1 MAVVEDTPAR
11 VAERPSEPGEPRT
24 PSRWRVRSGWFLAAL
39 AALTVVLGVAIPFA
53 PVSADDPVVS
63 WPKAG
68 QPAASTAI
76 PLTPYRPL
84 SITADVPC
92 QALRGGGDALR
103 TEPASAGT
111 PGRGLT
117 VSSSG
122 GRVTVT
128 SDGATLVD
136 EVLPLTPCTYRV
148 VADGTTTTLTRDGQ
162 VLHAGPGQAPQVAEL
177 ATDAPGTPGLSAT
190 IHADDRYSSV
200 PSTLKLTLL
209 ILHAIAL
216 AATLVLAWRRW
227 WGGPGRLGFTRP
239 RFSWADAAVVVVSA
253 AWVVLSPL
261 QNDDSWYLLMAR
273 NATPTGYIGNQ
284 IYMFDTTENPFVGSQ
299 YLMAIWGHLGNA
311 LGMPGWGLLWMR
323 ILPLLLG
330 LLTWFLLRALLATA
344 LGRIERRAW
353 VPWTLLG
360 AHLAWFLPYGMAL
373 RPEVF
378 IVPLF
383 AAVLL
388 LCEVARRREVIGP
401 LIPATAIAALSVT
414 ISPSGLVSAAPVVV
428 VLPWLYRWLRT
439 ASWRTR
445 LGVVGAVVAAGTI
458 AIPIGF
464 GDATLGDVLEAT
476 DVHSWYY
483 VTFPWYEEWE
493 HYKTLIETGT
503 WGRRLPVLLTVV
515 LLVVVSIGSG
525 RRGPIGGPIR
535 AYTLSIAVTTAVA
548 LGLLALGPTKW
559 VNHFGAIA
567 APGTVLLTLAM
578 LQTPLPRRPG
588 ALVTGASVALLT
600 GATVLGF
607 AGPNTWKPYSDR
619 GQPFGN
625 HLDPDIS
632 VLDLERLAPHITSS
646 LYLRQFWWWV
656 GLAVLAGLFV
666 WWRRRHHRT
675 TFGVTPDRAVLVPS
689 VVMLALLMVAVMA
702 YAPIVQ
708 APGWSVAGAQLQAL
722 AGKPCQ
728 LENSVTVMADA
739 PRDLGAP
746 LTPETRTGDFALTA
760 PGNGPLDPAPVPPP
774 GPAPSGA
781 GPTMWHDA
789 VTDPA
794 TSGSTDPA
802 TTGGT
807 GLGTL
812 TTGWYPVPA
821 AVAGEATP
829 ATNVIVPVAG
839 NDPDKQRVVLE
850 FGYGPP
856 AAPTRTVATTVNP
869 ASGLTSRQWQEVPVL
884 LPADRPSSV
893 RVVAE
898 DRVGGPDTALAVA
911 PPHLAAMQPVQTLV
925 GPDSSSPVPV
935 FADQL
940 SAVLWPCVDQV
951 AVRHGIAP
959 TPQVRLSAAENT
971 PDFILTNPTYESWGG
986 TMVQSERTWATVRV
1000 FSGVS
1005 PGGPPTLQWGNV
1017 DRIVYDHPVDG
1028 YDLTVNRVE
1037 RGGLTRF
1044 PTLATEAYS
1053 GREYLG

>member
-11 VAERPSEPGEPRT
+11 VAEGPSEPDGPGSPT
-24 PSRWRVRSGWFLAAL
+24 RWSVRSGWFLAAL
-39 AALTVVLGVAIPFA
+39 AGLTVVLGVAIPFA
-53 PVSADDPVVS
+53 PVNADDPVVS
-63 WPKAG
+63 WPRAG
-68 QPAASTAI
+68 EPATSTSV
-76 PLTPYRPL
+76 PLTPYRPT
-84 SITADVPC
+84 SISADVPC
-92 QALRGGGDALR
+92 AALRGGGDALR
-103 TEPASAGT
+103 TQPVSAGT

-136 EVLPLTPCTYRV
+136 EVLPLTACTYRF

-162 VLHAGPGQAPQVAEL
+162 VLASLPALAPQVAEL
-177 ATDAPGTPGLSAT
+177 ATEAPGTPGLAAT
-190 IHADDRYSSV
+190 IHPDDRYSSV
-200 PSTLKLTLL
+200 PGALKLTLL

-216 AATLVLAWRRW
+216 ATTLVLAWRRW
-227 WGGPGRLGFTRP
+227 RGTPRPGARP
-239 RFSWADAAVVVVSA
+239 RPTLADAAVVLVSL

-299 YLMAIWGHLGNA
+299 YLMAVWGHLGNL

-344 LGRIERRAW
+344 LGRIARRAW

-383 AAVLL
+383 AAVML
-388 LCEVARRREVIGP
+388 LCEVARRREAVGP
-401 LIPATAIAALSVT
+401 LIPATAAAALAVT
-414 ISPSGLVSAAPVVV
+414 VSPGGLVAAAPVVV
-428 VLPWLYRWLRT
+428 LLPWLYRWLTT

-458 AIPIGF
+458 AIPIAF

-483 VTFPWYEEWE
+483 VTFPWYEEWA
-493 HYKTLIETGT
+493 HYRTLIETGT

-535 AYTLSIAVTTAVA
+535 AYTLSTAVTTAVA

-588 ALVTGASVALLT
+588 ALVTAASVGLLT

-607 AGPNTWKPYSDR
+607 AGPNTWHPYSDR
-619 GQPFGN
+619 GQPFGK
-625 HLDPDIS
+625 HLDPDLS
-632 VLDLERLAPHITSS
+632 MLDLEQLAPHVGS

-666 WWRRRHHRT
+666 WWRRRQHRR

-689 VVMLALLMVAVMA
+689 VVALAVLMIAVMA

-708 APGWSVAGAQLQAL
+708 APGWTLAGAQLQAL

-728 LENSVTVMADA
+728 LENSVTVMAA
-739 PRDLGAP
+739 VPRDLGAP

-760 PGNGPLDPAPVPPP
+760 PGNGTPDPDPVPPP

-789 VTDPA
+789 VVDPGAGTDPA
-794 TSGSTDPA
+794 TSD
-802 TTGGT
+802 GT

-812 TTGWYPVPA
+812 TTGWYPLPPQ
-821 AVAGEATP
+821 VAGDPTP
-829 ATNVIVPVAG
+829 ATNVVVPIAG
-839 NDPDKQRVVLE
+839 NDPDKQRLVLE
-850 FGYGPP
+850 FGYGPA

-869 ASGLTSRQWQEVPVL
+869 APGLTARQWQEVPVL

-898 DRVGGPDTALAVA
+898 DKVAGPDTALAVA
-911 PPHLAAMQPVQTLV
+911 PPHLGAMQPVQTLT
-925 GPDSSSPVPV
+925 GPDSTSTVPV

-940 SAVLWPCVDQV
+940 SAALWPCVDQV

-986 TMVQSERTWATVRV
+986 TMVQSERTWATVRI
-1000 FSGVS
+1000 FSGVT

-1028 YDLTVNRVE
+1028 YDLTVDRVS

-1044 PTLATEAYS
+1044 PTLAREAYS

>member
-11 VAERPSEPGEPRT
+11 AAEGPGESDEPRRPT
-24 PSRWRVRSGWFLAAL
+24 RWRVRSGWFLAAL
-39 AALTVVLGVAIPFA
+39 AAVTVILGVAIPFA

-68 QPAASTAI
+68 EPAATTAV
-76 PLTPYRPL
+76 PLSPYRPL
-84 SITADVPC
+84 SISADVPC

-103 TEPASAGT
+103 TEPDSAGT

-117 VSSSG
+117 VGTSG

-162 VLHAGPGQAPQVAEL
+162 VLYSGPGQAPQVAEL
-177 ATDAPGTPGLSAT
+177 ATDAPGTPGLAAT
-190 IHADDRYSSV
+190 IHPDDRYSSV
-200 PSTLKLTLL
+200 PSGLKLTLL

-227 WGGPGRLGFTRP
+227 WGAPGRLGFSRP
-239 RFSWADAAVVVVSA
+239 RLGAADAAVVAVSA
-253 AWVVLSPL
+253 VWVILSPL

-273 NATPTGYIGNQ
+273 NASPTGYIGNQ
-284 IYMFDTTENPFVGSQ
+284 IYMFDATENPFVGSQ
-299 YLMAIWGHLGNA
+299 YLMAIWGNLGN
-311 LGMPGWGLLWMR
+311 LIGVTGWGLLWMR

-330 LLTWFLLRALLATA
+330 LITWFLLRALLATA
-344 LGRIERRAW
+344 LGRIERRKW
-353 VPWTLLG
+353 VAWTLLG

-378 IVPLF
+378 ITPLF

-401 LIPATAIAALSVT
+401 LVPATAIAALAVT
-414 ISPSGLVSAAPVVV
+414 VSPSGLVAVAPVVV
-428 VLPWLYRWLRT
+428 LLPWLFRWLRG

-464 GDATLGDVLEAT
+464 GDATLGDVIEAT

-483 VTFPWYEEWE
+483 VTFPWYEEWA
-493 HYKTLIETGT
+493 HYRTLIETGT
-503 WGRRLPVLLTVV
+503 WGRRLPVLLSVV

-588 ALVTGASVALLT
+588 ALVTAASVALLT

-625 HLDPDIS
+625 HLDPDMS
-632 VLDLERLAPHITSS
+632 MLDLEKLAPHIGT

-656 GLAVLAGLFV
+656 GLAVLAGLFA
-666 WWRRRHHRT
+666 WWRHHRRRAT
-675 TFGVTPDRAVLVPS
+675 YGVTPDRAVLVPA
-689 VVMLALLMVAVMA
+689 VVVLAVGMVAVMA
-702 YAPIVQ
+702 YAPLVQ

-728 LENSVTVMADA
+728 LANSVTAMATV
-739 PRDLGAP
+739 PRDLGGP
-746 LTPETRTGDFALTA
+746 LTPEIRTGDFTLTA
-760 PGNGPLDPAPVPPP
+760 PGNGTADPDPVPAP

-794 TSGSTDPA
+794 ASGSTDPG

-807 GLGTL
+807 GLGSL
-812 TTGWYPVPA
+812 TTGWYPLPPA
-821 AVAGEATP
+821 EAGEATP
-829 ATNVIVPVAG
+829 ATNVVVPVAG

-850 FGYGPP
+850 FGYGPA

-869 ASGLTSRQWQEVPVL
+869 APGLTARQWQEVPVL
-884 LPADRPSSV
+884 LPGDRPSSV
-893 RVVAE
+893 RIVAE

-911 PPHLAAMQPVQTLV
+911 PPHLAAMQPVQTLT
-925 GPDSSSPVPV
+925 GADSSSTVPV

-940 SAVLWPCVDQV
+940 SAALWPCVNQV
-951 AVRHGIAP
+951 AVRHGIGP

-1044 PTLATEAYS
+1044 PTLASEAYS